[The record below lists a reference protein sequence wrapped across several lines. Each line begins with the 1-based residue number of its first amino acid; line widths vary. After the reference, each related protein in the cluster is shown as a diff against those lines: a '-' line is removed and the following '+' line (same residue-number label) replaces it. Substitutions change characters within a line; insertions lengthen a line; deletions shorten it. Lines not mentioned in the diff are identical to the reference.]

1 MGIIYKNFIIGEETY
16 LKGKILTQGVEFS
29 KEALKIAIKNRAKGQ
44 NLVYNMPINSEK
56 SRPQEIIIK
65 NKHDS
70 YSTVSSCVAST
81 KKKKAVLID
90 TDINN
95 NLVAIVDGK
104 ILQNI
109 DIQFVQEPKYYQHI
123 LSNGEFAKK
132 YVSACGLDELNII
145 PWRGCA
151 ISKPCKFCGINSFIE
166 KNELSAFT
174 LKKDCLQWDKNK
186 RNYLKY
192 LKEAIEIAKKD
203 KCYKRHMHVILIAG
217 NLSNEQLDLETR
229 IFSEITREIFTTI
242 KDKSTEGIVL
252 VITPPNDLELL
263 KLLKIS
269 GISKVVFNMEAISK
283 EYQKKY
289 CPGKAE
295 LGYNYFIE
303 RLERAVKIF
312 GKGNTWTNLVFGLE
326 PLNVTLNLCKE
337 FAEKGIIVSANVLHL
352 DQGNTLDCG
361 IPDFD
366 SVINF
371 FYELEMINNKH
382 EYLPYYCAEALRTS
396 LTNEAHDGRIVKER
410 KK

>member
-1 MGIIYKNFIIGEETY
+1 M
-16 LKGKILTQGVEFS
+16 
-29 KEALKIAIKNRAKGQ
+29 
-44 NLVYNMPINSEK
+44 
-56 SRPQEIIIK
+56 
-65 NKHDS
+65 
-70 YSTVSSCVAST
+70 
-81 KKKKAVLID
+81 
-90 TDINN
+90 
-95 NLVAIVDGK
+95 
-104 ILQNI
+104 
-109 DIQFVQEPKYYQHI
+109 
-123 LSNGEFAKK
+123 
-132 YVSACGLDELNII
+132 
-145 PWRGCA
+145 
-151 ISKPCKFCGINSFIE
+151 
-166 KNELSAFT
+166 
-174 LKKDCLQWDKNK
+174 QWDKNK